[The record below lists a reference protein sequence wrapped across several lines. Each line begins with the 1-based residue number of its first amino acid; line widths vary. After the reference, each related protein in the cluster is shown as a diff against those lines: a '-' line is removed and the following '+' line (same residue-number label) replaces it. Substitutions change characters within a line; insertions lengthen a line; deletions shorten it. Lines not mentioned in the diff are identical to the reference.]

1 MKWFI
6 TLSIILLAVA
16 MPFHRAQ
23 ADNLKPLDLD
33 PLALLVDEWQGKD
46 PEGEPMTASYQWAS
60 GGTSLVET
68 LTMAEEP
75 TMTTMYHADKGE
87 FMLTHYCALGIQ
99 PRMRAAIPKGDAK
112 TLAFNFVDATNL
124 AKPTDTHMHN
134 MSLSFQ
140 DQDHFTQEWVLN
152 KDGKEL
158 PRRLEFDPVK

>member
-6 TLSIILLAVA
+6 TLSIILLVVA
-16 MPFHRAQ
+16 MPLHRAQ
-23 ADNLKPLDLD
+23 ADNLKPLDFD

-75 TMTTMYHADKGE
+75 TMTTMYHADKGKL
-87 FMLTHYCALGIQ
+87 MPTHYCALGNQ
-99 PRMRAAIPKGDAK
+99 PRMHAAMPKGDAK

-124 AKPTDTHMHN
+124 ATRTDAHMHN

-140 DQDHFTQEWVLN
+140 DPDHFSQGWVLS

-158 PRRLEFDPVK
+158 PHRLEFAHVK

>member
-87 FMLTHYCALGIQ
+87 FMLTHYCALGNQ
-99 PRMRAAIPKGDAK
+99 SRMRAAIPKGDAK

-124 AKPTDTHMHN
+124 ATRTDAHMHN

-140 DQDHFTQEWVLN
+140 DPDHFSQGWVLS

-158 PRRLEFDPVK
+158 PHRLEFAHVK